1 MEKRDF
7 RTNVLTGEPNTFQ
20 IIRSTL
26 HAFRLAYVLGAVAI
40 TIVFLYPWLEVSA
53 HLRFRWGQ
61 RVISRAFHKI
71 IATLLRLNISVKGEP
86 SSSRPLLVIANHVS
100 WLDIVAISS
109 ILPAIFV
116 TQHGVASWPVFG
128 RLAKLSPS
136 IFVNR
141 DRKLEVLQTID
152 RISDALSVNDVVAIF
167 PEGTSTDGM
176 AVLPFRSALLGAVRD
191 TLHKADHLRAVLVQP
206 VSVRYSGPKRRL
218 AAWAREDD
226 SPFFSH
232 LLQVIRLRR
241 IDVTLRWEAPIPAG
255 IHSDRKVL
263 TKTLEMT
270 IRHSAS
276 QT

>member
-7 RTNVLTGEPNTFQ
+7 RIDVPTNKIGPLQ
-20 IIRSTL
+20 IVRSML
-26 HAFRLAYVLGAVAI
+26 YAFRLVYALSAITI

-53 HLRFRWGQ
+53 HLRFRDGQ
-61 RVISRAFHKI
+61 RFIARTFHKI
-71 IATLLRLNISVKGEP
+71 MATVLGLRIAVKGEP

-141 DRKLEVLQTID
+141 DRKREVLQTICC
-152 RISDALSVNDVVAIF
+152 ISDALSADDVVAIF
-167 PEGTSTDGM
+167 PEGTSTDGT
-176 AVLPFRSALLGAVRD
+176 AVLPFRSALLGAVRE
-191 TLHKADHLRAVLVQP
+191 TLHKAEDLRAVCVQP
-206 VSVRYSGPKRRL
+206 VSVRYAGPNRRL

-241 IDVTLRWEAPIPAG
+241 IDVTLRWEAPIPAD
-255 IHSDRKVL
+255 IQSDRKVL
-263 TKTLEMT
+263 ATTLERT
-270 IRHSAS
+270 IRQSAS
-276 QT
+276 QA